1 LLDASLPAC
10 LDLFEE
16 TQMPKTRRFSGIVVL
31 SVCLIGS
38 GWSDTVFAGTE
49 PSAAETVSSTPATGV
64 SLTQPFASGQT
75 SHLAIGKE
83 TLRAMA
89 IPLDASQPYAS
100 PWLAQRGWYR
110 GGRRHNG
117 AAQAEMILGAAAA
130 ITGAAILT
138 YANRPECGTNAFA
151 EGCSYGTKVV
161 GTAVTAGGLVT
172 FLTGAFSWR

>member
-1 LLDASLPAC
+1 
-10 LDLFEE
+10 
-16 TQMPKTRRFSGIVVL
+16 MPKTRRFSGIVVL

-38 GWSDTVFAGTE
+38 GWSDTVFAA
-49 PSAAETVSSTPATGV
+49 SETPASQAVSSSAITNV
-64 SLTQPFASGQT
+64 SLTQPFAFSET
-75 SHLAIGKE
+75 SHLAIGQE

-89 IPLDASQPYAS
+89 VPLDASQPYAS
-100 PWLAQRGWYR
+100 PVFAQRGWYR

-130 ITGAAILT
+130 ITGAALLT
-138 YANRPECGTNAFA
+138 YANRPECSTNALA

-161 GTAVTAGGLVT
+161 GTAVTAGGIVT

>member
-1 LLDASLPAC
+1 
-10 LDLFEE
+10 
-16 TQMPKTRRFSGIVVL
+16 MPRMRRFPGIVVL

-38 GWSDTVFAGTE
+38 GWSDTVFAATE
-49 PSAAETVSSTPATGV
+49 PTASQTVSPTPTTGM
-64 SLTQPFASGQT
+64 SLTQPFESIHA
-75 SHLAIGKE
+75 SHLAIGEE

-89 IPLDASQPYAS
+89 VPLSASQPYAS
-100 PWLAQRGWYR
+100 PVLAQRGWYR
-110 GGRRHNG
+110 GRRRHNG

-138 YANRPECGTNAFA
+138 YANRPECSANALA

-161 GTAVTAGGLVT
+161 GTAVTAGGIVT

>member
-1 LLDASLPAC
+1 
-10 LDLFEE
+10 
-16 TQMPKTRRFSGIVVL
+16 MPKTRRFSGIVVL

-38 GWSDTVFAGTE
+38 GWSDTVFAATE
-49 PSAAETVSSTPATGV
+49 TPAFQTVSFTPTAAA
-64 SLTQPFASGQT
+64 SLTQPFAVSDT

-89 IPLDASQPYAS
+89 VPLSASQPYAS
-100 PWLAQRGWYR
+100 PVLAQRGWYR

-130 ITGAAILT
+130 ITGAALLT
-138 YANRPECGTNAFA
+138 YANRPECSANAVA

-161 GTAVTAGGLVT
+161 GTAVTAGGIVT

>member
-1 LLDASLPAC
+1 
-10 LDLFEE
+10 
-16 TQMPKTRRFSGIVVL
+16 MPKTRRFSGIVVL

-38 GWSDTVFAGTE
+38 GWSDTVFADTE
-49 PSAAETVSSTPATGV
+49 PPTSQTASSTSATRG
-64 SLTQPFASGQT
+64 SLTQPFVAGQASQ
-75 SHLAIGKE
+75 LAIGEE
-83 TLRAMA
+83 TRRAMTA
-89 IPLDASQPYAS
+89 PFNPSQPYAS

-138 YANRPECGTNAFA
+138 YANRPECGTNALA

-161 GTAVTAGGLVT
+161 GTAVTAGGIVT